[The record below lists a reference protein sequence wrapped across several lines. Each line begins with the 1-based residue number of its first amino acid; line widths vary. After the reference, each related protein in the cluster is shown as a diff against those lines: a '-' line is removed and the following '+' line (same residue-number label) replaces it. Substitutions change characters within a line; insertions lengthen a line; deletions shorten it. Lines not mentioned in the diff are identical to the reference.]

1 MSTVL
6 QSRLPFAPWA
16 DPRTRRLPGIIPLDM
31 ADWLDIDDAYAGQ
44 MALRDGLIAER
55 PKAVHAL
62 AEAARPAAE
71 ELYGLLLPLL
81 PGLGFSIGPG
91 TALRP
96 DGVTVPLDPSQPLL
110 TLGRLVQEDLM
121 LMLPGPPPADGL
133 SAEHVLAGA
142 VLCFPAGWTLAEKFG
157 QPMGRIH
164 VPVAIYTEDV
174 ARRVQR
180 LLDGVQPG
188 RPLVRGTAHHSNAP
202 LFNPRTEAMGR
213 AITGDLP
220 FLRVERQCLLRLPQS
235 RAVVFSVHTYVL
247 RPEALSAEQAAL
259 LREFPIR
266 HAA

>member
-16 DPRTRRLPGIIPLDM
+16 DPRTRRLPGIVPLDM
-31 ADWLDIDDAYAGQ
+31 AEWIDIDDAYAGQ
-44 MALRDGLIAER
+44 MALRDELIANR
-55 PKAVHAL
+55 PEAVHGL
-62 AEAARPAAE
+62 TEAARPAAD
-71 ELYGLLLPLL
+71 ELYAMLLELL
-81 PGLGFSIGPG
+81 PGLGFVLDEGS
-91 TALRP
+91 ALRP
-96 DGVTVPLDPSQPLL
+96 DGVRVPLDPGQPLL

-121 LMLPGPPPADGL
+121 LMLPGET
-133 SAEHVLAGA
+133 EHVLAGA

-174 ARRVQR
+174 AKRVQR

-213 AITGDLP
+213 AISGDLP
-220 FLRVERQCLLRLPQS
+220 FLRVERQCLLRLPQT

-247 RPEALSAEQAAL
+247 RPEALSEEQAAL
-259 LREFPIR
+259 LRDFPIR

>member
-16 DPRTRRLPGIIPLDM
+16 DPRTRRLPGIVPLDM
-31 ADWLDIDDAYAGQ
+31 AEWIDIDDAYAGQ
-44 MALRDGLIAER
+44 MALRDGLIANR
-55 PKAVHAL
+55 PEAVHGL
-62 AEAARPAAE
+62 TEAARPAAD
-71 ELYGLLLPLL
+71 ELYAMLLELL
-81 PGLGFSIGPG
+81 PGLGFVLDEGS
-91 TALRP
+91 ALRP
-96 DGVTVPLDPSQPLL
+96 DGVRVPLDPGQPLL

-121 LMLPGPPPADGL
+121 LMLPGESG
-133 SAEHVLAGA
+133 EHVLAGA

-174 ARRVQR
+174 AKRVQR

-220 FLRVERQCLLRLPQS
+220 FLRVERQCLLRLPQT
-235 RAVVFSVHTYVL
+235 RAVLFSVHTYVL
-247 RPEALSAEQAAL
+247 RPEALSPEQAAL